1 MVEYTKYYKDTHDK
15 IIEDLLIKKSVI
27 SRWCNVQF

>member
-15 IIEDLLIKKSVI
+15 IIEDLLIKKKRHLAMV
-27 SRWCNVQF
+27 